1 MKTDTKISLRI
12 SQVELDNIDD
22 FLVRHPEFKTRSDFI
37 RYATMKQLEMME
49 KGQQLDEDLITIK
62 LNKRIKNIFS
72 DLVEENLFINLD
84 EAINFFLEK
93 AVQTNKI
100 SEELSTMMQGYAS
113 IDKLIDNY
121 KNYQKDRATSRIK
134 REKGDTYDRR

>member
-37 RYATMKQLEMME
+37 RYAAMKQLELME
-49 KGQQLDEDLITIK
+49 KGQQMDEELVAIRLNRKIK
-62 LNKRIKNIFS
+62 AIFS
-72 DLVEENLFINLD
+72 DLVEQNLFVNLD
-84 EAINFFLEK
+84 ETVNFFLER
-93 AVQTNKI
+93 AVQSNKI
-100 SEELSTMMQGYAS
+100 SEELSALMHGYS
-113 IDKLIDNY
+113 SLDKLIDNY
-121 KNYQKDRATSRIK
+121 KNYQEDRATSRIK

>member
-37 RYATMKQLEMME
+37 RYAAMKQLELME
-49 KGQQLDEDLITIK
+49 KGQQIDEELVAIRLNRKIK
-62 LNKRIKNIFS
+62 AIFS
-72 DLVEENLFINLD
+72 DLVEQNLFVNLD
-84 EAINFFLEK
+84 ETVNFFLER
-93 AVQTNKI
+93 AVQSNKI
-100 SEELSTMMQGYAS
+100 SEELSALMHGYS
-113 IDKLIDNY
+113 SLDKLIDNY
-121 KNYQKDRATSRIK
+121 KNYQEDRATSRIK

>member
-37 RYATMKQLEMME
+37 RYAAMKQLELME
-49 KGQQLDEDLITIK
+49 KGQQMDEELVAIR
-62 LNKRIKNIFS
+62 LNKKIKAIFS
-72 DLVEENLFINLD
+72 DLVEQNLFVNLD
-84 EAINFFLEK
+84 ETVNFFLER
-93 AVQTNKI
+93 AVQSNKI
-100 SEELSTMMQGYAS
+100 SEELSSLMHGYS
-113 IDKLIDNY
+113 SLDKLIDNY
-121 KNYQKDRATSRIK
+121 KNYQEDRATSRIK

>member
-37 RYATMKQLEMME
+37 RYATMKQLELME
-49 KGQQLDEDLITIK
+49 KGQQMDEELVAIRLNRKIK
-62 LNKRIKNIFS
+62 SIFS
-72 DLVEENLFINLD
+72 DLVEQNLFVNLD
-84 EAINFFLEK
+84 ETVNFFLER
-93 AVQTNKI
+93 AVQSNKI
-100 SEELSTMMQGYAS
+100 NEELSALMHGYS
-113 IDKLIDNY
+113 SLDKLIDNY
-121 KNYQKDRATSRIK
+121 KNYQEDRATSRIK

>member
-37 RYATMKQLEMME
+37 RYAAMKQLELME
-49 KGQQLDEDLITIK
+49 KGQQMDEELVAIK
-62 LNKRIKNIFS
+62 LNKKIKAIFS
-72 DLVEENLFINLD
+72 DLVEQNLFVNLD
-84 EAINFFLEK
+84 ETVNFFLER
-93 AVQTNKI
+93 AVQSNKI
-100 SEELSTMMQGYAS
+100 SEELSSLMHGYS
-113 IDKLIDNY
+113 SLDKLIDNY
-121 KNYQKDRATSRIK
+121 KNYQEDRATSRIK